1 MAPVDVYEVLGGR
14 KALGVPPPELS
25 ELRLLLQEG
34 LPFPALES
42 VRDALGLS
50 RTEVLSSLG
59 ITARTLARRKRDRRL
74 DPAESDRLF
83 RLARLTALAL
93 EVLEDPDVVRRWLHK
108 PNRAL
113 GGEVP
118 VAKLASA
125 PSASSSHST
134 VGPKVGGMWTTV
146 SPDTP
151 AVSVI
156 FWNGTPFSCDGVKV
170 PRNCT

>member
-1 MAPVDVYEVLGGR
+1 MATVDVYEVLGGR

-25 ELRLLLQEG
+25 ELRHLLEEG

-42 VRDALGLS
+42 LRDTLGLS

-59 ITARTLARRKRDRRL
+59 ITARTLARRKRDKRL

-83 RLARLTALAL
+83 RLARITALAMD
-93 EVLEDPDVVRRWLHK
+93 VLEDPEVVRRWLHK

-118 VAKLASA
+118 LDLVATDIGARQVEEALIAID
-125 PSASSSHST
+125 H
-134 VGPKVGGMWTTV
+134 G
-146 SPDTP
+146 
-151 AVSVI
+151 I
-156 FWNGTPFSCDGVKV
+156 FA
-170 PRNCT
+170 